1 MALVV
6 KNPPAN
12 ADVLR
17 DVGLILQEH
26 PVEEGMAT
34 HFSIHGWRIPW
45 TEETGGLWSLGSL
58 RVRHARSDLACT
70 HFRISLSVF
79 TKSLLGILIQIPL

>member
-6 KNPPAN
+6 KNLLAN
-12 ADVLR
+12 AEDLR
-17 DVGLILQEH
+17 DVGLIRQEH

-34 HFSIHGWRIPW
+34 HFSIHAWRIPW
-45 TEETGGLWSLGSL
+45 TEETEGLRSLGL
-58 RVRHARSDLACT
+58 PRVGHARIDLACT

-79 TKSLLGILIQIPL
+79 TKILGIFIQIPV